1 MKLTAALVG
10 LLLVAACEKSG
21 PGEMKASG
29 ALSSKESA
37 LLAYL
42 PAGSTAL
49 FGGNYMK
56 FQNFLQNSPLANV
69 MATLD
74 KTSPGINEWMK
85 CWIELPNIQM
95 LGSVQIETGAATM
108 RFVMTGVG
116 FDALAACSQ
125 RAKFTSA
132 IDPDKQYMGFQMPSA
147 AGEIKTGY
155 LLLPGGAIYSRQS
168 IPLRQP
174 MVPAPVAREDLEADQ
189 KALASGTAEKDTALV
204 TAMAKVD
211 RSKAMWFVG
220 SGAGTP
226 ISDKLGLVFGTFDI
240 ANGLAIDVSAELR
253 QPALADKIEEG
264 VGEAKKQVDKIGGA
278 AGEVVKSLQ
287 VSRKG
292 DTLRFALAISN
303 DQLTAVMAQLA
314 PMMGAMGA
322 MGGRRK

>member
-1 MKLTAALVG
+1 MKLTVAVVG
-10 LLLVAACEKSG
+10 LLLVTSCEKSG
-21 PGEMKASG
+21 PAEMKASG
-29 ALSSKESA
+29 TMSPTETA

-42 PAGSTAL
+42 PAGGTAL

-74 KTSPGINEWMK
+74 KASPGINEWMK

-95 LGSVQIETGAATM
+95 LGSVKIETGAATM

-116 FDALAACSQ
+116 LDALAACAQ
-125 RAKFTSA
+125 RAKFTST

-147 AGEIKTGY
+147 AGELKTGY
-155 LLLPGGAIYSRQS
+155 LMLPGGAIYSRQS
-168 IPLRQP
+168 LPLRQP
-174 MVPAPVAREDLEADQ
+174 MVPAPVAREDLEADL
-189 KALASGTAEKDTALV
+189 KALTDGTAAKDTALV
-204 TAMAKVD
+204 AAMAKVD

-220 SGAGTP
+220 SGANTP
-226 ISDKLGLVFGTFDI
+226 VSDKLGLVSGTFDI
-240 ANGLAIDVSAELR
+240 ASGLAIDVSAELK
-253 QPALADKIEEG
+253 QASIADKIEEG

-292 DTLRFALAISN
+292 DTLRFALSISN
-303 DQLTAVMAQLA
+303 DQLTAVMAQVG
-314 PMMGAMGA
+314 PMMGA
-322 MGGRRK
+322 RR